1 MSYKEFVVRKFLE
14 RAIKTIPRMNKS
26 QLSSLLASLND
37 ELTLKEMVM
46 GSLTQGI
53 IVSDHKDRVVYS
65 NKAIDRLLPL
75 KRGDHNEHLIWTI
88 IDNDDIYHFVKENL
102 FEHNTVRDK
111 IFVLKIETKTTI
123 LSISILPL
131 ASKGRIYGNL
141 IIVDDVTENKERDIK
156 LKRAESL
163 ASLTTMAAGVAHEIK
178 NPLGSM
184 SIHIQLMNKLLDREN
199 FNRES
204 FTKYLDILSDEV
216 DRLNSIVV
224 DYLFAVR
231 PMDVELVESDIN
243 IVITELIE
251 FTQYELKESGIDV
264 ELHLSSDIPNLYLD
278 SKYIKQAFLNI
289 IKNAIQAMEDGGIL
303 RIITEQKEN
312 MVLVVIADNG
322 VGMDS
327 QTQEKIFEPHF
338 TTKDTG
344 SGLGLT
350 MVYKIIKEHKGDITV
365 SSVLGEGTQF
375 NFIFPGISNREN
387 LLLE

>member
-1 MSYKEFVVRKFLE
+1 MRKFLE
-14 RAIKTIPRMNKS
+14 RAIKTIPRMNKA
-26 QLSSLLASLND
+26 QLSSLLMTLKD

-53 IVSDHKDRVVYS
+53 LVSDHEDRVVYF

-75 KRGDHNEHLIWTI
+75 KIGDHSEHLVWTVI
-88 IDNDDIYHFVKENL
+88 ENNDIYHFVKESL
-102 FEHNTVRDK
+102 YEHSTVRDK
-111 IFVLKIETKTTI
+111 IFVLKLETSTII

-131 ASKGRIYGNL
+131 ASKGKIYGNL
-141 IIVDDVTENKERDIK
+141 IIVDDVTEIKEREVK

-184 SIHIQLMNKLLDREN
+184 SIHIQLMNKLLNREELDREV
-199 FNRES
+199 FK
-204 FTKYLDILSDEV
+204 KYLGIISDEV
-216 DRLNSIVV
+216 ERLNSTVV
-224 DYLFAVR
+224 DYLFTVR
-231 PMDVELVESDIN
+231 PIDVELTKTDIN
-243 IVITELIE
+243 SVINELIE
-251 FTQYELKESGIDV
+251 FTKHELKESGIDV
-264 ELHLSSDIPNLYLD
+264 KLKLNNDIPKIYLD

-289 IKNAIQAMEDGGIL
+289 IKNAIQAMPSGGELNIISQEKDG
-303 RIITEQKEN
+303 
-312 MVLVVIADNG
+312 MVIVVLADNG
-322 VGMDS
+322 IGMTNEVQD
-327 QTQEKIFEPHF
+327 KIFEPHY

-365 SSVLGEGTQF
+365 SSVVGKGTQF
-375 NFIFPGISNREN
+375 NFIFPGISNKEK